1 MKLDD
6 AQKHTVKTW
15 IDAGLK
21 LSDIQNKIAAE
32 FGVSLTYMDVRF
44 LVDDLK
50 VMPKDP
56 TPPPKPPEPTP
67 APAPA
72 AVPAPGGVAGENEF
86 PEDELP
92 PENAGNVKLE
102 VDALARPGAMVSGT
116 VSFSDGQTAQWYLD
130 QTGRLGFVPKQP
142 GYRPPAADLQ
152 VFQMQL
158 QHELQKMGF

>member
-6 AQKHTVKTW
+6 AQKQQVKQW

-21 LSDIQNKIAAE
+21 LAEIQNKIASE

-56 TPPPKPPEPTP
+56 TPPKAPEP

-72 AVPAPGGVAGENEF
+72 SVPAPGGVAGENEF
-86 PEDELP
+86 PAGELP
-92 PENAGNVKLE
+92 PENTGQVKVE
-102 VDALARPGAMVSGT
+102 VDALARPGAFVSGNVT
-116 VSFSDGQTAQWYLD
+116 FSDGQTAQWYLD

-142 GYRPPAADLQ
+142 GYRPSAVDLQ
-152 VFQMQL
+152 MFQMQL
-158 QHELQKMGF
+158 QNELQKLGF